1 MALTRREFQVLMD
14 RVARLESQVRM
25 LDEKNKVLEGR
36 LKGDNL
42 TRILKE
48 YEDAERLRKEREAV
62 L

>member
-1 MALTRREFQVLMD
+1 MALTRREFQVLME

-48 YEDAERLRKEREAV
+48 HEDAERLRKERESV